1 MTEVTQIR
9 TERSTLLPQRFVLA
23 GILLGMGFAGFF
35 DGIFLHQIMQWHH
48 MLSSVRPMTNMR
60 DVKVHSVADGLFHA
74 ADYFLTI
81 AGVHFLWRS
90 HLADELPKATKP
102 FLGLILLGAGLFNTF
117 EGIIDHEIL
126 GIHHVH
132 SGAHY
137 MLWDLAFLGFGIGLI
152 IAGYKLV
159 EQWKNAQE
167 SMP

>member
-1 MTEVTQIR
+1 MANVTQIQV
-9 TERSTLLPQRFVLA
+9 ERSTILPQRFVLA

-48 MLSSVRPMTNMR
+48 MLSSVRPMTNMN
-60 DVKVHSVADGLFHA
+60 DVKVHSTADGLFHA

-90 HLADELPKATKP
+90 HLNNELPKATQP
-102 FLGLILLGAGLFNTF
+102 LLGLILLGAGLFNTV

-132 SGAHY
+132 SGSHY
-137 MLWDLAFLGFGIGLI
+137 MLWDIAFLLLGIGLMI
-152 IAGYKLV
+152 TGYKLV
-159 EQWKNAQE
+159 ERWKNAQE

>member
-1 MTEVTQIR
+1 MTDVTQVQID
-9 TERSTLLPQRFVLA
+9 RSTVLSKRFVLA

-60 DVKVHSVADGLFHA
+60 DVKMQSVADGLFHA
-74 ADYFLTI
+74 ADYFLVI
-81 AGVHFLWRS
+81 IGVHLLWRS
-90 HLADELPKATKP
+90 HLADELPKSTQP
-102 FLGLILLGAGLFNTF
+102 FLGLIILGAGLFNTF

-137 MLWDLAFLGFGIGLI
+137 ILWDLGFLAVGIGMI
-152 IAGYKLV
+152 IVGYKLV
-159 EQWKNAQE
+159 ERWKNVQE

>member
-1 MTEVTQIR
+1 MAEMTQATL
-9 TERSTLLPQRFVLA
+9 TRSTILPKRFVLA

-48 MLSSVRPMTNMR
+48 MLSSVRPMTNMT

-74 ADYFLTI
+74 ADYGLTI
-81 AGVHFLWRS
+81 AGVALLWRS
-90 HLADELPKATKP
+90 HLADELPKSTQP
-102 FLGLILLGAGLFNTF
+102 FIGLILLGAGLFNTL

-132 SGAHY
+132 SGTHF
-137 MLWDLAFLGFGIGLI
+137 MLWDLAFLGFGIALI
-152 IAGYKLV
+152 ITGYKFV
-159 EQWKNAQE
+159 ERWKNAQE